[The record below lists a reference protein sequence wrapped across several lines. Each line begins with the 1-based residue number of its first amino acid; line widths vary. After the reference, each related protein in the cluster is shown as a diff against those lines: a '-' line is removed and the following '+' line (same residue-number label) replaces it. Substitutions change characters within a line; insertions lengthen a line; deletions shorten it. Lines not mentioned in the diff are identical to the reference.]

1 MKGKSKYLFL
11 HGLLIVYSFCGVF
24 SKLAAGNDFLSV
36 PFIIF
41 YGLSLLLLGIYAVFW
56 QQILKHFALTEAFFN
71 KAVIVIWGMVWGA
84 LFFGEQITVNMI
96 IGAVIIIIG
105 IRVLARDYE

>member
-1 MKGKSKYLFL
+1 MKGKIKYLFL

-24 SKLAAGNDFLSV
+24 SKLAAGTDFLSV
-36 PFIIF
+36 P
-41 YGLSLLLLGIYAVFW
+41 LLLLGIYAVFW

-84 LFFGEQITVNMI
+84 LFFGEQITVNMV
-96 IGAVIIIIG
+96 IGAVILIIG